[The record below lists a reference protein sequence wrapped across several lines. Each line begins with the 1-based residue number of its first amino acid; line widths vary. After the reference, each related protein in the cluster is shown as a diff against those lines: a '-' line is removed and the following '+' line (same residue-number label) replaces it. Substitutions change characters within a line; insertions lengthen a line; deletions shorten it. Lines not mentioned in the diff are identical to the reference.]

1 MTIWNLDGA
10 HSELRF
16 RIKHMMIANV
26 SGHFKSFS
34 SSVQVDNDNFST
46 SKIEF
51 NIDAASID
59 TSNEQRDQ
67 HLRSADFFDVENHP
81 KIEFRSSS
89 VVAENETQYK
99 VSGSLT
105 MHGHTHDV
113 IFRADFGG
121 IGKDPWGNTKA
132 GFTIEGNIKRSD
144 FGLVWN
150 APLESGGVLVSDEV
164 KIFGEL
170 QFAKS

>member
-16 RIKHMMIANV
+16 RIKHMMIAHV
-26 SGHFKSFS
+26 SGQLKSFS
-34 SSVQVDNDNFST
+34 SVVHVENDDFGT
-46 SKIEF
+46 AKIEF
-51 NIDAASID
+51 IIDAASID
-59 TSNEQRDQ
+59 TGNEQRDQ

-81 KIEFRSSS
+81 KIEFRSAS
-89 VVAENETQYK
+89 VQKINDSQYRIA
-99 VSGSLT
+99 GTLA
-105 MHGHTHDV
+105 MHGHSQEV
-113 IFRADFGG
+113 IFHAEIGG
-121 IGKDPWGNTKA
+121 IGKDPWGNVKA

-170 QFAKS
+170 QFAKG

>member
-1 MTIWNLDGA
+1 MQIWNLDNA

-26 SGHFKSFS
+26 SGQFKSFS
-34 SSVQVDNDNFST
+34 SSVHVDNDDFNT
-46 SKIEF
+46 AKIEF
-51 NIDAASID
+51 TIEASSID
-59 TSNEQRDQ
+59 TANEQRDQ
-67 HLRSADFFDVENHP
+67 HLRSGDFFDVENHP
-81 KIEFRSSS
+81 KIEFLSSS
-89 VVAENETQYK
+89 VVADSENNYK
-99 VSGSLT
+99 VSGTLT
-105 MHGHTHDV
+105 MHGHSHDV
-113 IFRADFGG
+113 TFHADFGG

-150 APLESGGVLVSDEV
+150 APLETGGVLVSDEV

-170 QFAKS
+170 QFAKG